1 MDLYDGFYLKM
12 FNRTTHKRTTPLG
25 KLLYTQIFFNKHS

>member
-1 MDLYDGFYLKM
+1 MDLLDGIYLNQ
-12 FNRTTHKRTTPLG
+12 FNHTTHKRTTPLG